1 MGEKMKIR
9 QMKGE
14 DGAETLRLFQDTV
27 RAVCAGDYSPAQLR
41 AWIGERSL
49 RDWTG
54 SFFTEGRR
62 ALVAEEGG
70 EIVGFADMTQD
81 GYFDRL
87 YVHKNFQRRGI
98 AAALAD
104 ALEEGC
110 AASSFTVYASV
121 TARGFFEKRGY
132 VLVRENIVERG
143 GEKLLNY
150 YMRKENLRAL
160 R

>member
-1 MGEKMKIR
+1 MKIR
-9 QMKGE
+9 EMTRG
-14 DGAETLRLFQDTV
+14 DGKETLRLFYETV
-27 RAVCAGDYSPAQLR
+27 RSVCAEDYTEAQISAWASPR
-41 AWIGERSL
+41 GVWE
-49 RDWTG
+49 WTD
-54 SFFTEGRR
+54 SFFAEGRR

-110 AASSFTVYASV
+110 AASSFAVYASV

>member
-1 MGEKMKIR
+1 MHIMKIR
-9 QMKGE
+9 KMERGDGE
-14 DGAETLRLFQDTV
+14 KTLRLFYETV
-27 RAVCAGDYSPAQLR
+27 RAVCSRDYTAAQTAVWASPR
-41 AWIGERSL
+41 GETE
-49 RDWTG
+49 WTS
-54 SFFTEGRR
+54 SFFGEGRR

-87 YVHKNFQRRGI
+87 YVHKNFQRRGV

-104 ALEEGC
+104 ALEEGS
-110 AASSFTVYASV
+110 AASSFTVHASV

-143 GEKLLNY
+143 GEKLVNF
-150 YMRKENLRAL
+150 YMKKEK
-160 R
+160 

>member
-1 MGEKMKIR
+1 MKIR
-9 QMKGE
+9 EMTRG
-14 DGAETLRLFQDTV
+14 DGKETLRLFYETV
-27 RAVCAGDYSPAQLR
+27 RSVCAEDYAEAQISAWASPR
-41 AWIGERSL
+41 GVRE
-49 RDWTG
+49 WTD
-54 SFFTEGRR
+54 SFFAEGRR

-70 EIVGFADMTQD
+70 RIVGFADMTQD

-87 YVHKNFQRRGI
+87 YVHKDFQRQGI

>member
-1 MGEKMKIR
+1 MKIR
-9 QMKGE
+9 EMTRG
-14 DGAETLRLFQDTV
+14 DGKETLRLFYETV
-27 RAVCAGDYSPAQLR
+27 RSVCAEDYTEAQISAWASPR
-41 AWIGERSL
+41 GVRE
-49 RDWTG
+49 WTD
-54 SFFTEGRR
+54 SFFAEGRR

-110 AASSFTVYASV
+110 AASSFTVHASV

-143 GEKLLNY
+143 GEKLFNY

>member
-1 MGEKMKIR
+1 MTRG
-9 QMKGE
+9 
-14 DGAETLRLFQDTV
+14 DGKETLRLFYETV
-27 RAVCAGDYSPAQLR
+27 RSVCAEDYTAAQISAWASPRGVL
-41 AWIGERSL
+41 E
-49 RDWTG
+49 WTD
-54 SFFTEGRR
+54 SFFAEGRR

>member
-1 MGEKMKIR
+1 MKIR
-9 QMKGE
+9 EMTRGDGE
-14 DGAETLRLFQDTV
+14 ETLRLFYETV
-27 RAVCAGDYSPAQLR
+27 RSVCAEDYTEAQISAWASPR
-41 AWIGERSL
+41 GVRE
-49 RDWTG
+49 WTD
-54 SFFTEGRR
+54 SFFAEGRR

-87 YVHKNFQRRGI
+87 YVHKNFQRQGI

-121 TARGFFEKRGY
+121 AARGFFEKRGY

-150 YMRKENLRAL
+150 YMRKESLRAL